1 MYVYMYQDL
10 LLLLNKKNLALT
22 DKRNKTEENKTHH
35 STLHI
40 KGTLKHQCYIFFFL
54 FLISIFFFSS
64 GGQQQQKKIKR
75 FFVFVLFFTDLVG
88 GFL

>member
-35 STLHI
+35 FTLHI

-54 FLISIFFFSS
+54 FLISIFFFFERRTTTT
-64 GGQQQQKKIKR
+64 KEN
-75 FFVFVLFFTDLVG
+75 
-88 GFL
+88 